1 MMPIVLKMSYHTPLH
16 MFFHKSEERS
26 ILSIST
32 MGTGILHHDYLLFI
46 ALKAVALIRDKHY
59 VEFNN
64 VIEH

>member
-1 MMPIVLKMSYHTPLH
+1 MPIVLKMSYHTPLH

-46 ALKAVALIRDKHY
+46 ALKAV
-59 VEFNN
+59 
-64 VIEH
+64 EH